1 MGTEDVD
8 ALAASRRQALCWP
21 RWRVEGHAA
30 REERQPSATGNGA
43 PAVSPEITQQGRDF
57 AAELDLIAKLPEGV
71 AKERAYQDWR
81 QRLSQ
86 SYGRQKAGLTP
97 LKGEE

>member
-1 MGTEDVD
+1 M
-8 ALAASRRQALCWP
+8 
-21 RWRVEGHAA
+21 
-30 REERQPSATGNGA
+30 
-43 PAVSPEITQQGRDF
+43 SPEITQQGRDF
-57 AAELDLIAKLPEGV
+57 AAELDAIAKLPEGV